1 MWQEWR
7 DAGKEVIAIGEVP
20 GFGDIAAPT
29 CIDSNPDSISTECA
43 ISYEEGIESRGT
55 FQRTT
60 AKEGSADID
69 FYDPA
74 DAICEEGQCYSMVG
88 QLITRYDEGHL
99 SEEFAI
105 SYAPD
110 FTRFMHED
118 FFGSLQCTKGLFLM
132 LRVPI
137 S

>member
-1 MWQEWR
+1 L
-7 DAGKEVIAIGEVP
+7 
-20 GFGDIAAPT
+20 GFGDITAPT

-55 FQRTT
+55 FQRTNE
-60 AKEGSADID
+60 KEGSADID

-99 SEEFAI
+99 SEELAK

-118 FFGSLQCTKGLFLM
+118 VLGSRQSPKVLLRL
-132 LRVPI
+132 LRVTIPMCVI
-137 S
+137 SILLHC